1 MPEKNIQTNIQH
13 SFDSTLKDANLEG
26 IAIDISEVGIDLL
39 LDDRVLKDVP
49 IVGTLVGLAKFGANV
64 RDRLFLKKV
73 LTFLLQ
79 IKDVTAEERK
89 KMVDDIDGSKKY
101 RVKVGEKLLYVIDAC
116 NDYEI
121 SELVGTLFK
130 AYLEGKIT
138 YDNFL
143 KASAVLQKMGMDD
156 FAWFKK
162 NGPAKRYFDLDDIG
176 DLISSGLFELHYEQ
190 IDVRIEDE
198 TDKDRLIDGKK
209 YSTDVDGGVSVHL
222 TTAAETILEV
232 FCPEYEKPKVIKL

>member
-1 MPEKNIQTNIQH
+1 MNEENQQTNIQS
-13 SFDSTLKDANLEG
+13 SFDATLKDADLHNVV
-26 IAIDISEVGIDLL
+26 IDISEVGIDLL
-39 LDDRVLKDVP
+39 FDDGVLRDLP

-79 IKDVTAEERK
+79 LKDVTAEQRK
-89 KMVDDIDGSKKY
+89 KMVDDIDGSKNY
-101 RVKVGEKLLYVIDAC
+101 RVRVGEKLLYVIDAC

-130 AYLEGKIT
+130 AYLEGKIS
-138 YDNFL
+138 YDSFL
-143 KASAVLQKMGMDD
+143 KASAVLQKMGRDD
-156 FAWFKK
+156 FDWFIR
-162 NGPAKRYFDLDDIG
+162 NGYKYHLDLDDIG
-176 DLISSGLFELHYEQ
+176 DQISSGLFELHYEQ

-198 TDKDRLIDGKK
+198 TDHKRLMDGKK

-222 TTAAETILEV
+222 TTAGEAILEV
-232 FCPEYEKPKVIKL
+232 FCPEYVKPKVVKL

>member
-1 MPEKNIQTNIQH
+1 V
-13 SFDSTLKDANLEG
+13 S
-26 IAIDISEVGIDLL
+26 IDISEAGIDLL
-39 LDDRVLKDVP
+39 FDDGVLCDVP
-49 IVGTLVGLAKFGANV
+49 IIGTLVGLAKFGANV

-79 IKDVTAEERK
+79 LKNVSAEQRK
-89 KMVDDIDGSKKY
+89 KMVDDIDDSKKY

-116 NDYEI
+116 NDYEV

-130 AYLEGKIT
+130 TYLEGGIT
-138 YDNFL
+138 YDDFL
-143 KASAVLQKMGMDD
+143 KASAVLQKIGMDD

-162 NGPAKRYFDLDDIG
+162 KGSTKSYFDLDDVG

-198 TDKDRLIDGKK
+198 TNKDRLIDGKK
-209 YSTDVDGGVSVHL
+209 YSTDVDGGMSAHL
-222 TTAAETILEV
+222 TQAGQTILTV
-232 FCPEYEKPKVIKL
+232 FCSDYKKPKTIKL

>member
-1 MPEKNIQTNIQH
+1 MPEENIQTNIQH
-13 SFDSTLKDANLEG
+13 SFDTTLKDANLEG
-26 IAIDISEVGIDLL
+26 IAVDISEVGIDLL
-39 LDDRVLKDVP
+39 LDDGVLKDVP

-73 LTFLLQ
+73 LTFLIEL
-79 IKDVTAEERK
+79 KEVTPEQRK
-89 KMVDDIDGSKKY
+89 KMVDNIDSSKKY

-116 NDYEI
+116 NDYEV

-130 AYLEGKIT
+130 SYLEEKIT

-143 KASAVLQKMGMDD
+143 KASAVLQKLGMDD

-162 NGPAKRYFDLDDIG
+162 NGSTKRYFDLDDVG

-198 TDKDRLIDGKK
+198 TDRDRLIDGKK
-209 YSTDVDGGVSVHL
+209 YNADVDGGVSVHL
-222 TTAAETILEV
+222 TTAGETILEV
-232 FCPEYEKPKVIKL
+232 FCPEYEKPKTVKI